1 MHIII
6 SYSSC
11 HIDNPKHL
19 TSHCDGASSN
29 TMSAKLIAVTSP
41 RVAGVENAEQLIAYA
56 ARVSNPQNQM
66 SHESAPKL
74 LKYCLKNG
82 HYSVFETASMTVEIK
97 TTRAIAAQVLRHRS
111 FTFQEFSQRYA
122 TVDVTIPPAE
132 ARLQDTKNR
141 QNSIQTDDIE
151 LHQWFCEEQQKL
163 YEKSTELYTKAI
175 EKGIAKESARF
186 VLPLATPTTLY
197 MTGNMRS
204 WIFYINLRA
213 GNGTQKE
220 HADIANAI
228 KQIFKE
234 EFPVITEALEW

>member
-1 MHIII
+1 
-6 SYSSC
+6 
-11 HIDNPKHL
+11 
-19 TSHCDGASSN
+19 
-29 TMSAKLIAVTSP
+29 MSARLIATTSP
-41 RVAGVENAEQLIAYA
+41 RIAGVENAEQLIAYA

-66 SHESAPKL
+66 NHESSSRL
-74 LKYCLKNG
+74 LKYCLRNG

-122 TVDVTIPPAE
+122 KVDVTIPPAE

-151 LHQWFCEEQQKL
+151 LHQWFSDEQQKL

-197 MTGNMRS
+197 MTGNIRD
-204 WIFYINLRA
+204 WIFYIKLRSS
-213 GNGTQKE
+213 NGTQRE

-234 EFPVITEALEW
+234 EFPIISEAIEALNW

>member
-1 MHIII
+1 MLICKHIVAQYNLRQPNNRI
-6 SYSSC
+6 
-11 HIDNPKHL
+11 
-19 TSHCDGASSN
+19 TSN
-29 TMSAKLIAVTSP
+29 IMSARLIAVTSP
-41 RVAGVENAEQLIAYA
+41 RIAGVNNAEQLIAYA

-122 TVDVTIPPAE
+122 AVDVTIMPAE

-141 QNSIQTDDIE
+141 QNSIETDDIE
-151 LHQWFCEEQQKL
+151 LHQWFCEEQKKL
-163 YEKSTELYTKAI
+163 YEKSTELYDKAI

-197 MTGNMRS
+197 MTGNIRD
-204 WIFYINLRA
+204 WIFYIKLRSS
-213 GNGTQKE
+213 NGTQRE
-220 HADIANAI
+220 HAEVANAI

-234 EFPVITEALEW
+234 EFPVISDALEW

>member
-1 MHIII
+1 
-6 SYSSC
+6 
-11 HIDNPKHL
+11 
-19 TSHCDGASSN
+19 
-29 TMSAKLIAVTSP
+29 MSAKLIAVTSP
-41 RVAGVENAEQLIAYA
+41 RIAGVESAEQLIAYA
-56 ARVSNPQNQM
+56 ARVSAPQNQM

-82 HYSVFETASMTVEIK
+82 HYSVFETVGMTVEIK

-122 TVDVTIPPAE
+122 KVDVTIPPAE
-132 ARLQDTKNR
+132 ARLQDIKNR
-141 QNSIQTDDIE
+141 QNSVVTDDIE
-151 LHQWFCEEQQKL
+151 LHNWFSEEQKKL
-163 YEKSTELYTKAI
+163 YETSVDLYEKAL

-197 MTGNMRS
+197 MTGNVRS

-213 GNGTQKE
+213 SNGTQRE
-220 HADIANAI
+220 HAEVANAI

-234 EFPVITEALEW
+234 EFPVISDALEW

>member
-1 MHIII
+1 
-6 SYSSC
+6 
-11 HIDNPKHL
+11 
-19 TSHCDGASSN
+19 
-29 TMSAKLIAVTSP
+29 MSAKLIAVTSP
-41 RVAGVENAEQLIAYA
+41 RIAGVDNAEQLIAYA

-151 LHQWFCEEQQKL
+151 LHQWFSEEQQKL

-197 MTGNMRS
+197 MTGDVRS
-204 WIFYINLRA
+204 WIFYIKLRSS
-213 GNGTQKE
+213 NGTQQE
-220 HADIANAI
+220 HMNIANSI

-234 EFPVITEALEW
+234 EFPSISECLEW

>member
-1 MHIII
+1 
-6 SYSSC
+6 
-11 HIDNPKHL
+11 
-19 TSHCDGASSN
+19 
-29 TMSAKLIAVTSP
+29 MSARLIAVTSP
-41 RVAGVENAEQLIAYA
+41 RIAGVNNAEQLIAYA

-97 TTRAIAAQVLRHRS
+97 TTRAIGSQILRHRS

-122 TVDVTIPPAE
+122 KVDVTIPPAE
-132 ARLQDTKNR
+132 ARLQDIKNR
-141 QNSIQTDDIE
+141 QNSVMTDDIE
-151 LHQWFCEEQQKL
+151 LHNWFSEEQKKL
-163 YEKSTELYTKAI
+163 YEKSVELYEKAL

-197 MTGNMRS
+197 MTGNIRD

-213 GNGTQKE
+213 SNGTQRE
-220 HADIANAI
+220 HAEIANAI
-228 KQIFKE
+228 KDIFKN
-234 EFPVITEALEW
+234 EFPVISNALEW

>member
-1 MHIII
+1 
-6 SYSSC
+6 
-11 HIDNPKHL
+11 
-19 TSHCDGASSN
+19 
-29 TMSAKLIAVTSP
+29 MSARLIAVTSP
-41 RVAGVENAEQLIAYA
+41 RIAGVENAEQLIAYA

-122 TVDVTIPPAE
+122 KVDVTIPPVE

-141 QNSIQTDDIE
+141 QNSIQTDDNE
-151 LHQWFCEEQQKL
+151 LHLWFSDEQQKL
-163 YEKSTELYTKAI
+163 YEKSVELYEKAI
-175 EKGIAKESARF
+175 EKGVAKESARF

-197 MTGNMRS
+197 MTGNIRD
-204 WIFYINLRA
+204 WIFYIKLRSS
-213 GNGTQKE
+213 NGTQRE
-220 HADIANAI
+220 HAEVSKAI

-234 EFPVITEALEW
+234 EFPVIAEALEW

>member
-1 MHIII
+1 
-6 SYSSC
+6 
-11 HIDNPKHL
+11 
-19 TSHCDGASSN
+19 
-29 TMSAKLIAVTSP
+29 MSAKLIAVTSP
-41 RVAGVENAEQLIAYA
+41 RIAGVENAEQLIAYA

-82 HYSVFETASMTVEIK
+82 HYSVFETANMTVEIK

-151 LHQWFCEEQQKL
+151 LHQWFSEEQQKL
-163 YEKSTELYTKAI
+163 YEKSTELYAKAI

-197 MTGNMRS
+197 MTGNIRD
-204 WIFYINLRA
+204 WIFYIKLRSS
-213 GNGTQKE
+213 NGTQRE
-220 HADIANAI
+220 HADIANSI
-228 KQIFKE
+228 KNIFKE
-234 EFPVITEALEW
+234 EFPSISECLEW